1 MTLKGNHGYKQKFG
15 TRDYRPLGREELKE
29 LVESLRT
36 APEGTT
42 ALVFRKSKA
51 KTIHR

>member
-1 MTLKGNHGYKQKFG
+1 MTSRGRHGYKLKFG
-15 TRDYRPLGREELKE
+15 TREYQPLSTAALKE
-29 LVESLRT
+29 LVESLSA